1 MTMKSGKG
9 RSNSGD
15 ISASKI
21 DRSRIIR
28 SDDSEGDE
36 NASVGRKVPILLR
49 EPGGKSDMY
58 DSESDTNMEDVDGI
72 NESASQLRAS

>member
-15 ISASKI
+15 ITGRF
-21 DRSRIIR
+21 DRSGIGR
-28 SDDSEGDE
+28 SDDSDVDE

-49 EPGGKSDMY
+49 EPGGKSAMY
-58 DSESDTNMEDVDGI
+58 DSESDTNMDENDDE
-72 NESASQLRAS
+72 ESVSQLRAS